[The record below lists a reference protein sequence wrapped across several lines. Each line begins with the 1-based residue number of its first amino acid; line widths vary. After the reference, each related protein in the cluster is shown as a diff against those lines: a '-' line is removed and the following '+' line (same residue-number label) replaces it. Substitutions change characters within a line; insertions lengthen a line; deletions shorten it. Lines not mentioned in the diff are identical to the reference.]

1 MRKIYLKTFI
11 ATLLM
16 AVGSIN
22 AQAEGLSLTQN
33 GTSTYLLP
41 ANASTADGVSSF
53 SDNPFT
59 GGTVKKGTNVT
70 AFTVN
75 SSTDAGVAAFDTPY
89 ALTDGEEV
97 TISFIAYQGW
107 IGKDRNSTI
116 AITNSE
122 SKEIF
127 SYAYK
132 PDNSCSVFSVKIGG
146 TEVLDA
152 AFTGQSK
159 ADGGKGAN
167 AFTHNSQAYSTKQD
181 NNTVVTVTIKKT
193 GSVSVNFKN
202 VKNSI
207 DKTFTGSLDENVT
220 VDISKISF
228 TSNIE
233 ELQATGITD
242 LCLSSIVKTA
252 TLTTYTVKYTD
263 QFGKEIKDATTH
275 ETYVGEIYTA
285 PNSTLQTFLNG
296 NETEKYIY
304 NSGNEEKTAV
314 EAAEENVITL
324 AFRTYLK
331 KQYTVVGLA
340 NQNSFTIA
348 SDYTFFD
355 GSETIYYSKYAKDNN
370 GKWYMTYAAPY
381 GVNITGSTHMII
393 YETKADFDYFYEA
406 EDLANATADVATGNN
421 YSNGKKAA
429 VAGGKMA
436 TLGTFPAGKYVVT
449 AYLTNNGNRSIILRD
464 TENADAATNTKASIP
479 VDKNSTSGEYS
490 VAMTLIAPTTIG
502 ISGYT
507 SGATYNQSAGIDY
520 IYIKKTAET
529 VSLPYEYN
537 TYCTQSAL
545 DFTDNEDVEAYTAE
559 MNGEG
564 TAVTLTQ
571 VYQVPEGAGVILKRK
586 GEATTANV
594 NTITSADE
602 LSGNQLKGVKTP
614 MQAAELVAENAYILV
629 DQLFCRVTE
638 SSEGELAAGKAY
650 LAVPANVKAAAT
662 LSLGFGNI
670 TGATEVEAQGK
681 ATAGEIYNM
690 QGMRVKSATKGIYII
705 GGKKYCF

>member
-1 MRKIYLKTFI
+1 MKKNYLKTFI

-41 ANASTADGVSSF
+41 ANASTADGISSF

-59 GGTVKKGTNVT
+59 GGAVQKGTNVT
-70 AFTVN
+70 AFYVS
-75 SSTDAGVAAFDTPY
+75 SSTNEGIAEFSEAYTLADR
-89 ALTDGEEV
+89 EEV
-97 TISFIAYQGW
+97 TISFVNYNGW
-107 IGKDRNSTI
+107 LSGGKDSQI
-116 AITNSE
+116 SITNSE
-122 SKEIF
+122 GSNVF
-127 SYAYK
+127 SYTYNAGGC
-132 PDNSCSVFSVKIGG
+132 NVTSVSVGTTTTTTTFSGQGVNANG
-146 TEVLDA
+146 
-152 AFTGQSK
+152 FTGN
-159 ADGGKGAN
+159 GKP
-167 AFTHNSQAYSTKQD
+167 YSTDQTK
-181 NNTVVTVTIKKT
+181 NLVVTVVIKKSGNIT
-193 GSVSVNFKN
+193 ASFVNPGKN
-202 VKNSI
+202 VNE
-207 DKTFTGSLDENVT
+207 TFEGSLGEGK
-220 VDISKISF
+220 VDLKKINF
-228 TSNIE
+228 TS
-233 ELQATGITD
+233 GITNND
-242 LCLSSIVKTA
+242 RASGITNLTLSSTISTVATA
-252 TLTTYTVKYTD
+252 NYTIKYTD
-263 QFGKEIKDATTH
+263 KDGNAIKEITK
-275 ETYVGEIYTA
+275 ETYVGEKYTA
-285 PNSTLQTFLNG
+285 SDADMQTFFSEDG
-296 NETEKYIY
+296 KKKYIY

-324 AFRTYLK
+324 VFDKYDRQSYTIYYKTDNEILDIITYS
-331 KQYTVVGLA
+331 GG
-340 NQNSFTIA
+340 
-348 SDYTFFD
+348 FFD
-355 GSETIYYSKYAKDNN
+355 GSTVKYYNKYSNFK
-370 GKWYMTYAAPY
+370 GKWYMTESPY
-381 GVNITGSTHMII
+381 SITITSINNNEII
-393 YETKADFDYFYEA
+393 YTEADIDYFYEA
-406 EDLANATADVATGNN
+406 EDLGDANADIATGDN
-421 YSNGKKAA
+421 YSNGQKAA
-429 VAGGKMA
+429 IESRRMA
-436 TLGTFPAGKYVVT
+436 TLGTFPAGKYMVT
-449 AYLTNNGNRSIILRD
+449 TYVTNDGNRGFFLRNTDNTDYTTNEIAKLSI
-464 TENADAATNTKASIP
+464 
-479 VDKNSTSGEYS
+479 DKNTNAGEYS
-490 VAMTLIAPTTIG
+490 VEMTLTESTSVG

-507 SGATYNQSAGIDY
+507 NTGDQNRPNQSAGIDY

-545 DFTDNEDVEAYTAE
+545 DFTGNEDVEAYTAE

>member
-1 MRKIYLKTFI
+1 MKKNYLKTFI

-193 GSVSVNFKN
+193 GNVSVNFKN

-242 LCLSSIVKTA
+242 LCLSSTVKTA

-314 EAAEENVITL
+314 EAAEENIITL
-324 AFRTYLK
+324 VFDKYDRQLYSVYYKTDNEILDIITYS
-331 KQYTVVGLA
+331 GG
-340 NQNSFTIA
+340 
-348 SDYTFFD
+348 FFD
-355 GSETIYYSKYAKDNN
+355 GSTVKYYNKYSNFK
-370 GKWYMTYAAPY
+370 GKWYMTESPY
-381 GVNITGSTHMII
+381 SITITSIKNEII
-393 YETKADFDYFYEA
+393 YTEADIDYFYEA
-406 EDLANATADVATGNN
+406 EDLGYANKDIATGDN

-464 TENADAATNTKASIP
+464 TENADAATNTKAIIP

-490 VAMTLIAPTTIG
+490 VAMTLTVPTTIG

-507 SGATYNQSAGIDY
+507 SGTTYNQSAGIDY

-545 DFTDNEDVEAYTAE
+545 DFTGNEDVEAYTAE

-594 NTITSADE
+594 NIITSADE
-602 LSGNQLKGVKTP
+602 LSGNQLKGVKTA

-670 TGATEVEAQGK
+670 TGATEVEAQAK

>member
-1 MRKIYLKTFI
+1 MKKNYLKTFI

-41 ANASTADGVSSF
+41 ANASTADGISSF

-59 GGTVKKGTNVT
+59 GGAVQKGTNVT
-70 AFTVN
+70 AFYVS
-75 SSTDAGVAAFDTPY
+75 SSTNEGVAEFSEAYTLADR
-89 ALTDGEEV
+89 EEV
-97 TISFIAYQGW
+97 TISFVNYNGW
-107 IGKDRNSTI
+107 VGGGKDSQI
-116 AITNSE
+116 SITNSE
-122 SKEIF
+122 GSNVF
-127 SYAYK
+127 SYTYNAGGC
-132 PDNSCSVFSVKIGG
+132 NVTSVSVGTTTTTTTFSGQGVNANG
-146 TEVLDA
+146 
-152 AFTGQSK
+152 FTGN
-159 ADGGKGAN
+159 GKP
-167 AFTHNSQAYSTKQD
+167 YSTDQTK
-181 NNTVVTVTIKKT
+181 NLVVTVVIKKSGNIT
-193 GSVSVNFKN
+193 ASFVNPGKSVNE
-202 VKNSI
+202 
-207 DKTFTGSLDENVT
+207 TFEGSLGEGK
-220 VDISKISF
+220 VDLKKINF
-228 TSNIE
+228 TS
-233 ELQATGITD
+233 GITNND
-242 LCLSSIVKTA
+242 RASGITNLTLSSTISTVATA
-252 TLTTYTVKYTD
+252 NYTIKYTD
-263 QFGKEIKDATTH
+263 KDGNAIKEITK
-275 ETYVGEIYTA
+275 ETYVGEKYTA
-285 PNSTLQTFLNG
+285 SDADMQTFFSEDG
-296 NETEKYIY
+296 KKKYIY

-324 AFRTYLK
+324 VFDTYDK
-331 KQYTVVGLA
+331 FSYTVTGKAGDTDLG
-340 NQNSFTIA
+340 TIA
-348 SDYTFFD
+348 SGEAYTD
-355 GSETIYYSKYAKDNN
+355 NKTVTYLNKYIKIGD
-370 GKWYMTYAAPY
+370 KWYMTEAPY
-381 GVNITGSTHMII
+381 SIIITNIKNEII
-393 YETKADFDYFYEA
+393 YTEADIDYFYEA
-406 EDLANATADVATGNN
+406 EDLGYANKDIATGDN
-421 YSNGKKAA
+421 YSNGQKAA
-429 VAGGKMA
+429 IESRRMA
-436 TLGTFPAGKYVVT
+436 TLGTFPAGKYMVT
-449 AYLTNNGNRSIILRD
+449 AYVTNDGNRGFFLRNTANTDNTTNEIAKLSI
-464 TENADAATNTKASIP
+464 
-479 VDKNSTSGEYS
+479 DKNTNAGEYS
-490 VAMTLIAPTTIG
+490 VEMTLTESTSVG

-507 SGATYNQSAGIDY
+507 NTGDQNRPNQSAGIDY

-537 TYCTQSAL
+537 TYRTQSAL
-545 DFTDNEDVEAYTAE
+545 DFTGNEDVEAYTAE

-594 NTITSADE
+594 NIITSADE
-602 LSGNQLKGVKTP
+602 LSGNQLKGVKTA

-670 TGATEVEAQGK
+670 TGATEVEAQAK